1 MSGYI
6 AGLSCLAL
14 VLSPLFIPVAVTVV
28 HWVRNWRS
36 TPHAVK
42 PAAATQLRAP
52 EPQAAPGSNP
62 WRRLR
67 VPAE

>member
-1 MSGYI
+1 MTGFI
-6 AGLSCLAL
+6 TALSLMAL
-14 VLSPLFIPVAVTVV
+14 VLSPLFIPIAVTVV
-28 HWVRNWRS
+28 HWIRTRRS

-52 EPQAAPGSNP
+52 APKAA
-62 WRRLR
+62 RLR